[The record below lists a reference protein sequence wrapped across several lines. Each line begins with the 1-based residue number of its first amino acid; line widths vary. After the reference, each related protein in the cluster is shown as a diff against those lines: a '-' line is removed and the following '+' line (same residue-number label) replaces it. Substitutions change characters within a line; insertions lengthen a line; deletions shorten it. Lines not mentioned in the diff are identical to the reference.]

1 MPSEIEAYGDTT
13 LFGIRVLFDAN
24 RQDVLDMALNLFPQD
39 EGGAVIDEA
48 ISIYVVLRTYD
59 VKASVPERMH
69 LAPKELNIVRDG
81 VFVQADGERGRGAC
95 VFPGESAD
103 SDSVREAITTV
114 VLFLAAQADRV
125 PVHAS
130 AIMLGATAIVLAGR
144 SGVGKSVL
152 TLAAN
157 RKGLPV
163 LSDDTVYV
171 QTKPAFR
178 VWARP
183 RAIHVLEKDA
193 PAGAGEMRFRSA
205 RWKRVVQIAEP
216 RASAPRS
223 ALCVLERGTRIALE
237 RMAVTD
243 ATDALT
249 CALEPGFDVYG
260 EQSAAAV
267 RALSAGGCWRFTLAD
282 DPDRAMAVLIENF
295 AEAAASA

>member
-39 EGGAVIDEA
+39 ESDAAIDEA

-69 LAPKELNIVRDG
+69 LAPKELSIVSDG

-95 VFPGESAD
+95 VFPGECAG

-114 VLFLAAQADRV
+114 VLFLVAQAGRV

-130 AIMLGATAIVLAGR
+130 AIVLGATAIVLAGQ

-193 PAGAGEMRFRSA
+193 PAEAGEMRFRSA
-205 RWKRVVQIAEP
+205 RWKRVVPIAEP
-216 RASAPRS
+216 RASARRA
-223 ALCVLERGTRIALE
+223 ALCVLERGTRVALD
-237 RMAVTD
+237 RMAMTD
-243 ATDALT
+243 AVDALT
-249 CALEPGFDVYG
+249 RAPEPGFDVYG
-260 EQSAAAV
+260 AQSAAAV
-267 RALSAGGCWRFTLAD
+267 RALSAGGCWRLTLGD
-282 DPDRAMAVLIENF
+282 DPDRAVAVLIENF